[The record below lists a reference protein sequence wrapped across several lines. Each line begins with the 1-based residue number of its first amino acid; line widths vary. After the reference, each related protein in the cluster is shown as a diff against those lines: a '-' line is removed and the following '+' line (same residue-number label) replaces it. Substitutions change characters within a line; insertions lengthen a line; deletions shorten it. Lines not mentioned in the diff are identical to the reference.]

1 MIKKVFFM
9 CFVMM
14 ALLCAFAC
22 SEEDKTDDNKK
33 DQTEQPSDNL
43 EEPSDEPKVKE
54 YTVKFAIDGEE
65 TVIKVAEG
73 EKVNKP
79 ADPEKVGYVFKGW
92 YIGNDAYNFEALVST
107 DLELTAKFEEVKVE
121 IKEFVVTFV
130 ADNAEYGRLRV
141 KEGEKVN
148 KPADPEKVGYVF
160 LGWFLGEE
168 KYNFEET
175 VTSDLELTAKFEEV
189 TKEYTVKFVVD
200 GASEVVT
207 VKEGEKAV
215 KPIDPEKVGYVFKGW
230 YVDDEE
236 YNFEVLVSTD
246 LELTAK
252 FEKISVEI
260 ICNDY
265 LFEGDNLELKI
276 NIKPFSSEM
285 YINVEIL
292 LDDVFVEA
300 KYENDIL
307 FYDYNLYGKRDFEI
321 LITAGGE
328 VFVEKISF
336 ISSDTL
342 VVVVDNG
349 MESGTLKYYYRENV
363 ECEFKY
369 YEVDASE
376 TLLIYNEIFKNS
388 YWLYKKGENIDFYF
402 SGKYVKE
409 TSSNE
414 LIGVY
419 KDNYFIMYIPK
430 KYDGIDLDV
439 SVMHNDYWT
448 SVEITILHDGEF
460 VGYIDIN
467 GYAWSGEELIQEFVA
482 EIDKLF

>member
-54 YTVKFAIDGEE
+54 YTVKFIDGDLE
-65 TVIKVAEG
+65 TVQTVKEG

-79 ADPEKVGYVFKGW
+79 TDPEKVGYVFKGW
-92 YIGNDAYNFEALVST
+92 YIGNDAYDFEKVIT
-107 DLELTAKFEEVKVE
+107 GDLELVAKFEEEKVE
-121 IKEFVVTFV
+121 V
-130 ADNAEYGRLRV
+130 
-141 KEGEKVN
+141 
-148 KPADPEKVGYVF
+148 
-160 LGWFLGEE
+160 
-168 KYNFEET
+168 
-175 VTSDLELTAKFEEV
+175 
-189 TKEYTVKFVVD
+189 KEYTVKFIID
-200 GASEVVT
+200 GEET
-207 VKEGEKAV
+207 VIKVAEGEKAI

-349 MESGTLKYYYRENV
+349 MESGTLKYYYRENA

-439 SVMHNDYWT
+439 SVTHNDYWT

-467 GYAWSGEELIQEFVA
+467 GNAWSGEELIQEFVA

>member
-1 MIKKVFFM
+1 MIRKVFFM

-22 SEEDKTDDNKK
+22 SEEDKTDDDKK
-33 DQTEQPSDNL
+33 DQTEQPSDNP

-54 YTVKFAIDGEE
+54 YTVKFIIDNEE

-73 EKVNKP
+73 EKVSKP
-79 ADPEKVGYVFKGW
+79 ANPEKVGYVFKGW
-92 YIGNDAYNFEALVST
+92 YVGNDVYDFEKKVTSDVELTAKFEKNIKEYTVIFVVVGKAEVQT
-107 DLELTAKFEEVKVE
+107 VKEGEKIAKPADPEKNGFTFVGWYVGDEPYDFEKEVTNDLELTAKFEEIIVEYAVK
-121 IKEFVVTFV
+121 FVI
-130 ADNAEYGRLRV
+130 DG
-141 KEGEKVN
+141 
-148 KPADPEKVGYVF
+148 
-160 LGWFLGEE
+160 
-168 KYNFEET
+168 EET
-175 VTSDLELTAKFEEV
+175 VINVA
-189 TKEYTVKFVVD
+189 
-200 GASEVVT
+200 
-207 VKEGEKAV
+207 EGEKAI
-215 KPIDPEKVGYVFKGW
+215 KPDNPEKVGYVFKGW

-236 YNFEVLVSTD
+236 YNFEALVSTD

-300 KYENDIL
+300 KYENGIL

-349 MESGTLKYYYRENV
+349 MESGTLKYYYRENS

-439 SVMHNDYWT
+439 SVTHNEYWT